1 MRARTTFSVDI
12 IGLLIVGVLFV
23 VLFVFWE
30 RYLEQ
35 IHEQGPETSQKW
47 WTPPPLMPVSI
58 WARQNG
64 KVAAVLVI
72 AFVEWSSFTGFTF
85 WAQVSFRGSFV
96 PCLPPLSILLVFA
109 PAILPRI
116 PQPEPDYDHGPAAPH
131 ASDRPD
137 PQRSHRPHSRTSKP
151 CVPR

>member
-1 MRARTTFSVDI
+1 MRARTTFVIDI

-23 VLFVFWE
+23 VLFVLWE
-30 RYLEQ
+30 RYLER
-35 IHEQGPETSQKW
+35 IHEQERETSQKW

-85 WAQVSFRGSFV
+85 WAQVSLSRSSV
-96 PCLPPLSILLVFA
+96 LYLPSLSTYLVFSLV
-109 PAILPRI
+109 ILPRI
-116 PQPEPDYDHGPAAPH
+116 PQPEPDYDHGPAPPH
-131 ASDRPD
+131 ASDRAN
-137 PQRSHRPHSRTSKP
+137 PQRSHRPHSRTSQP

>member
-1 MRARTTFSVDI
+1 MRAWTTFFIDI
-12 IGLLIVGVLFV
+12 IALLIVGVLFV

-30 RYLEQ
+30 RYLER
-35 IHEQGPETSQKW
+35 IHAQGWETSQKW

-85 WAQVSFRGSFV
+85 WAQVSLSRSLKQY
-96 PCLPPLSILLVFA
+96 LPSMSTYIVFSLVILS
-109 PAILPRI
+109 RI
-116 PQPEPDYDHGPAAPH
+116 PQPEPDYDHGPAPPH
-131 ASDRPD
+131 ASDRPN
-137 PQRSHRPHSRTSKP
+137 P
-151 CVPR
+151 